1 METISISYLRD
12 KLKEYMPNGVESY
25 MLVWAIEEAN
35 SLGHSLVEYY
45 FSRKPDITLI
55 FRIPYPGSNEVQVY
69 GLRIFTDKSLV
80 DKLGLKDIIRRE
92 VKGVLVESCSN
103 DKVNIICEIKSLDNG
118 LRVIKSII
126 GVLRERKLHSGR
138 VEILGYNT
146 LLEY

>member
-1 METISISYLRD
+1 METININDLRD
-12 KLKEYMPNGVESY
+12 KLKDYMPSGVESY

-45 FSRKPDITLI
+45 FSREPDITLI
-55 FRIPYPGSNEVQVY
+55 FKIPYPGSNEIQVY
-69 GLRIFTDKSLV
+69 GLRIFIDKSLM
-80 DKLGLKDIIRRE
+80 DKLGLRDIIRKE

-103 DKVNIICEIKSLDNG
+103 DKINIICEVKGLDDG
-118 LRVIKSII
+118 LRVVKSII
-126 GVLRERKLHSGR
+126 RVLQERKLHSGR